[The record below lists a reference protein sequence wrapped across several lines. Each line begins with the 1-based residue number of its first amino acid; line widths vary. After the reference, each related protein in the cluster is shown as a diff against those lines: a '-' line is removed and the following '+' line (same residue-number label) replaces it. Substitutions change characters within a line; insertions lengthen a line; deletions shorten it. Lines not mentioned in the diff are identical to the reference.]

1 MADDQVVTYRT
12 YKIPDSL
19 DKTFLDVEIAIRNN
33 DGLGIKPLPV
43 KVILAALVS
52 IVLLFWLASQ
62 TFIATG
68 GPLTIVLFCIGWI
81 AMTVLLLIPDK
92 TGTMQFEKLPVLF
105 NYLPKANRYVST
117 KTSGRASDFMSICGI
132 KDIDP
137 ENGLISFVDGSYG
150 FALSVVGSGS
160 ALLFETDRELIL
172 NRVDTF
178 YRNMRTN
185 YEFIYITRRAAQNVT
200 KPLAAMDKRLEELK
214 NDDRELYA
222 LALMERDYLAD
233 RVGKRFRSVH
243 QYLIIKAPNLELLED
258 GQMFVDTEARSS
270 LRMFKQ
276 CRALFGDELYDL
288 FGSIYKG
295 KESV

>member
-1 MADDQVVTYRT
+1 MDEQVVTYRT

-52 IVLLFWLASQ
+52 IVMLFWLASQ

-68 GPLTIVLFCIGWI
+68 GPLTIILFCIGWI
-81 AMTVLLLIPDK
+81 AMTVLMLIPDK

-105 NYLPKANRYVST
+105 NYLPRSNRYVST
-117 KTSGRASDFMSICGI
+117 KTSGRASDFMSVCGI
-132 KDIDP
+132 KEINP

-150 FALSVVGSGS
+150 FAVSVVGSGS
-160 ALLFETDRELIL
+160 ALLFDADREMIL
-172 NRVDTF
+172 HRVDSF
-178 YRNMRTN
+178 YRNMKTN
-185 YEFIYITRRAAQNVT
+185 YEFIFITRRAAQNVT
-200 KPLAAMDKRLEELK
+200 KPLAAMDRRLEQLK

-222 LALMERDYLAD
+222 LALMERDCLANN
-233 RVGKRFRSVH
+233 VGKRLRSVH
-243 QYLIIKAPNLELLED
+243 QYLIIKAPNLELLEE
-258 GQMFVDTEARSS
+258 GQTYIDNESRSS

-276 CRALFGDELYDL
+276 CRAIFGEELYEL